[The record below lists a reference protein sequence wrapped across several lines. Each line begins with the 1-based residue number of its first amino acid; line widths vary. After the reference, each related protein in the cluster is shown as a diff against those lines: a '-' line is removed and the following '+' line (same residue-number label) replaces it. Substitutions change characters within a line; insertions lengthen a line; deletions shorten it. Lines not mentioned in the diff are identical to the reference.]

1 MGVPHDVRLS
11 ICVAESLGQLQA
23 VAWTVNTLARHHLHM
38 QPWCARS
45 HAHAQKMYLLSS
57 PEKKSYSAELQVPS
71 ASSSVQTE
79 APAAAEYVPAGH
91 VAHVAAAAE
100 VAPIWPYLPT
110 AHREP
115 EHVEAPVICT
125 NTYIN
130 IHTYIYIRILYSH
143 TPQNSMHFFCLFA
156 KTQTHTHTHTHTH
169 WLPVHW
175 VVSELRTERAHVSR
189 RKIDLWIRYYHRL

>member
-125 NTYIN
+125 NICKHTNIYVN
-130 IHTYIYIRILYSH
+130 IHTYIYIRILYIVIH
-143 TPQNSMHFFCLFA
+143 RRILCIFFVCSQA
-156 KTQTHTHTHTHTH
+156 HKHTHTHTHTHTH
-169 WLPVHW
+169 
-175 VVSELRTERAHVSR
+175 AHTHTHMRHR
-189 RKIDLWIRYYHRL
+189 RHGRVWYFSLKNLL